1 MRRKFFK
8 KIIQII
14 CVLSLLIP
22 ISLEVLAAITS
33 TQEGTEQVFGIT
45 HLHTSK
51 YLNGTGEKEFGYR
64 ISDRN
69 TYRIYAGSN
78 NESGFENTIVCLDK
92 LGKFP
97 AEDSATDKYKSL
109 GEATSE
115 VLQTIKTTQNGT
127 KTNLTAE
134 DSQKIIWLMN
144 NAVLPE
150 DSAELRDVKLAKIFS
165 DTIESTTTTQNPLT
179 IEYIK
184 SILTEDDLVFAL
196 QATIWSITNPMAN
209 PVYKGTTNGI
219 TYNTLSGNDT
229 ITSQG
234 KQGEFINIIIN
245 YYKDNYAGSSNIVA
259 STDDNLVVP
268 KITTP
273 SNKLIFT
280 NDDELQP
287 STGEE
292 LGTID
297 NGYIFV
303 GPFKIETSE
312 EGKNTVDYSI
322 DISFEDENGNKITG
336 TDLTYFLKEGK
347 TKDSTTLAQTK
358 NGLEGKEFYVA
369 LKKGVL
375 VRKLNI
381 NLNSASITSDTK
393 ITAWSVEGNENMQ
406 PLVSIERT
414 QGATNPVTASY
425 EFTATY
431 VREYDVSLRKFIK
444 SVYRCEDA
452 GVRVLA
458 QNRAPT
464 VTESVSKEFNQ
475 YEYTHQKTPVEVEVG
490 DIVRY
495 TIRVYNEGKYNVE
508 IRRVVDYLPPSGL
521 QFLEQGDVVL
531 KGGVVKKAS
540 EATEID
546 KDEGH
551 EVKYQN
557 QATLMLADNKITITP
572 ETNQTSI
579 GKSQLI
585 GMQNVG
591 NEKATYLD
599 IELEF
604 LVTEEAK
611 GKIVTNIAEVAEF
624 AGENDVDGDGN
635 GDGEFVIQT
644 DCDSEPYNISENL
657 PQTEEEWEEYKGNTQ
672 NQDELTDDV
681 YYYKG
686 HEDDDD
692 FEKIIIPGPEGEYNI
707 ELLKVDSNNNAI
719 RLQDAEFKITLPDG
733 STQINKTDA
742 TGIIKIENIEITQTG
757 TDIITIE
764 ETNPPKGYNKLTD
777 TLTLTVNKIETTENN
792 TSVYKA
798 NNVTI
803 ADSSGINRATASISG
818 NTISATVPNE
828 KITENY
834 NISLI
839 KVDDNDNTLKLPGAE
854 FKITLPSGEI
864 QTKTTDGNGT
874 LQLDPIE
881 ITQTGTDTITIEET
895 KAPVGYNKLTGTLT
909 LTITKESTIENNK
922 TVYKPSNISIA
933 DSNNSNKATANLTES
948 TILVTVPNE
957 KNTGNYNI
965 SLAKV
970 DNNNNAT
977 KLSGAEFKI
986 TLPNGEIQTKTTD
999 GNGTLQLDPI
1009 EVTQIGTDTIKI
1021 EETKAPEGYE
1031 KLNKTLTVTVTKEET
1046 IENNKT
1052 VYKASQVEITENDTK
1067 NKATANLTQSTVS
1080 LVVPNS
1086 KNPVADLALRKYIV
1100 KVGQTDISDRQ
1111 PSINYDKVNDK
1122 INYNHK
1128 KEPVILKA
1136 GDNVI
1141 YNITI
1146 YNEGNKEGTATKVKD
1161 YLPEGLEF
1169 VEDSEIN
1176 AEYGWIKSNEGYIIT
1191 EYTKAYKLA
1200 AFDKENETISKVTL
1214 QVECKVKENVKSG
1227 VLTNLAEIAEDDID
1241 DIDSTPNSEA
1251 PIQEE
1256 LPGYKGNEENKDEL
1270 NDSNYFY
1277 KGQEDD
1283 DDFEKVVIEPPL
1295 PYDLALKKYVS
1306 SVSDAT

>member
-1 MRRKFFK
+1 MRAKKLK
-8 KIIQII
+8 KIIAIV
-14 CVLSLLIP
+14 CVFALILP
-22 ISLEVLAAITS
+22 ISSEVLAAITS
-33 TQEGTEQVFGIT
+33 TQEGTEQAFGIT

-51 YLNGTGEKEFGYR
+51 YLSGTGEKQFGYQV
-64 ISDRN
+64 SDRN
-69 TYRIYAGSN
+69 IYRIYAGSN
-78 NESGFENTIVCLDK
+78 DESGFENTIVCLDK

-97 AEDSATDKYKSL
+97 AEDSSTDKYKSL

-572 ETNQTSI
+572 EANQDGI
-579 GKSQLI
+579 GKGQLI
-585 GMQNVG
+585 GIQNS
-591 NEKATYLD
+591 NDETATYLD

-624 AGENDVDGDGN
+624 AGENDADGDGS
-635 GDGEFVIQT
+635 GDGVFAVQT

-657 PQTEEEWEEYKGNTQ
+657 PQTEEEWEAYKGNAQ
-672 NQDELTDDV
+672 NKDELTDDI
-681 YYYKG
+681 YY
-686 HEDDDD
+686 
-692 FEKIIIPGPEGEYNI
+692 
-707 ELLKVDSNNNAI
+707 
-719 RLQDAEFKITLPDG
+719 
-733 STQINKTDA
+733 
-742 TGIIKIENIEITQTG
+742 
-757 TDIITIE
+757 
-764 ETNPPKGYNKLTD
+764 
-777 TLTLTVNKIETTENN
+777 
-792 TSVYKA
+792 
-798 NNVTI
+798 
-803 ADSSGINRATASISG
+803 
-818 NTISATVPNE
+818 
-828 KITENY
+828 
-834 NISLI
+834 
-839 KVDDNDNTLKLPGAE
+839 
-854 FKITLPSGEI
+854 
-864 QTKTTDGNGT
+864 
-874 LQLDPIE
+874 
-881 ITQTGTDTITIEET
+881 
-895 KAPVGYNKLTGTLT
+895 
-909 LTITKESTIENNK
+909 
-922 TVYKPSNISIA
+922 
-933 DSNNSNKATANLTES
+933 
-948 TILVTVPNE
+948 
-957 KNTGNYNI
+957 
-965 SLAKV
+965 
-970 DNNNNAT
+970 
-977 KLSGAEFKI
+977 
-986 TLPNGEIQTKTTD
+986 
-999 GNGTLQLDPI
+999 
-1009 EVTQIGTDTIKI
+1009 
-1021 EETKAPEGYE
+1021 
-1031 KLNKTLTVTVTKEET
+1031 
-1046 IENNKT
+1046 
-1052 VYKASQVEITENDTK
+1052 
-1067 NKATANLTQSTVS
+1067 
-1080 LVVPNS
+1080 
-1086 KNPVADLALRKYIV
+1086 
-1100 KVGQTDISDRQ
+1100 
-1111 PSINYDKVNDK
+1111 
-1122 INYNHK
+1122 
-1128 KEPVILKA
+1128 
-1136 GDNVI
+1136 
-1141 YNITI
+1141 
-1146 YNEGNKEGTATKVKD
+1146 
-1161 YLPEGLEF
+1161 
-1169 VEDSEIN
+1169 
-1176 AEYGWIKSNEGYIIT
+1176 
-1191 EYTKAYKLA
+1191 
-1200 AFDKENETISKVTL
+1200 
-1214 QVECKVKENVKSG
+1214 
-1227 VLTNLAEIAEDDID
+1227 
-1241 DIDSTPNSEA
+1241 
-1251 PIQEE
+1251 
-1256 LPGYKGNEENKDEL
+1256 
-1270 NDSNYFY
+1270 Y

-1283 DDFEKVVIEPPL
+1283 DDFEKIYVPGEYKLDLALRKSITAINGTQVNPTRQKAPDTTPLKDGTGTTSNFTDLKDPIEISIGDKITYTIRVFNEGSQDGYATRISDYIPDGLGFLPNYTDNISNKWITDANNSGTSKKLSEIPNATATFTASDFTENGITDYKDQTVICGNATINSEKLKDTVLTKYNKASDNLTTASIQITCVVLDTVEAESIIRNIAAITEYADENKNVITSDGTDSNSNNNLDNFNETGHEDDEDYEKLKLEPEIVL